1 MLPFIAPD
9 RYGPPDRIKLL
20 AKGIDV
26 GPLADA
32 LAFRPELWDVNTG
45 RTAPP
50 SSPHHGAS
58 DIWCRF
64 NAPGGDGHSPHFSVW
79 WPAAD
84 VLPVRDMARDLMHA
98 TGATALG
105 GILITR
111 VPPHGAIKPHFDPG
125 WHARFYDKFAVQ
137 VAAAPGQRYCFKGQA
152 LETEPGDLFWFDN
165 AHTHWVENPTDQ
177 ARITAI
183 FCLRIDDR
191 WEE

>member
-9 RYGPPDRIKLL
+9 CYGPPDRIKLL
-20 AKGIDV
+20 AQGIDV
-26 GPLADA
+26 AHLADC
-32 LAFRPELWDVNTG
+32 LAGHPELWDQNSG
-45 RTAPP
+45 RTAPEE
-50 SSPHHGAS
+50 SPHHGLS

-64 NAPGGDGHSPHFSVW
+64 NKPGGHGHEPHFSVW
-79 WPAAD
+79 YPAASL
-84 VLPVRDMARDLMHA
+84 LPVRTMARDLMHA

-105 GILITR
+105 GVLITR
-111 VPPHGAIKPHFDPG
+111 IPPHMDVKPHTDTG

-165 AHTHWVENPTDQ
+165 AHTHWVENPTDSP
-177 ARITAI
+177 RITAI

-191 WEE
+191 REE